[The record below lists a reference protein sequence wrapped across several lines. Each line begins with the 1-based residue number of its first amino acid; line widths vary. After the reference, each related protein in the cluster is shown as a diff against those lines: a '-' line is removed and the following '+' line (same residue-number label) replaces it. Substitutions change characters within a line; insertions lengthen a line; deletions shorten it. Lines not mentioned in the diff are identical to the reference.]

1 MRQALSDPEIMELL
15 SSPRMKAVFED
26 AAKPGR
32 LRYWL
37 NDAEIGPKLRML
49 QQRGFVQFQA

>member
-1 MRQALSDPEIMELL
+1 MELL

-32 LRYWL
+32 LRCWL